1 MQWLT
6 ENEIKL
12 NNKSIKLNKEHR
24 YSLLKLIFMNPS
36 IEASDKQE
44 LLEKEKLNDFS
55 DFDLL

>member
-44 LLEKEKLNDFS
+44 LLEKEK
-55 DFDLL
+55 